1 MFRDTAQQAERFIP
15 VPAFSGIYKVNM
27 VNNIFQGAVFK
38 QELQCIRLQNQEV
51 KKKPEKDNK
60 SLGPATDFGK
70 ESDGFTAEF

>member
-1 MFRDTAQQAERFIP
+1 
-15 VPAFSGIYKVNM
+15 M

-60 SLGPATDFGK
+60 ALGNIPDIQSPDDSLNSSVTPR
-70 ESDGFTAEF
+70 

>member
-1 MFRDTAQQAERFIP
+1 
-15 VPAFSGIYKVNM
+15 
-27 VNNIFQGAVFK
+27 VFK